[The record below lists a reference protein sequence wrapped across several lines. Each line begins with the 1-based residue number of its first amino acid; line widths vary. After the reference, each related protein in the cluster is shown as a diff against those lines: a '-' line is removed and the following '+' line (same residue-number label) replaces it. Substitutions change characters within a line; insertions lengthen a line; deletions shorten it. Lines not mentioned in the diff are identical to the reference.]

1 MKIFKYSWSDFVL
14 FFFVFSCFLFLSFN
28 SPSPVWCCI
37 YKFNVTICVSF
48 CVVLNPQ
55 LRVRKFNGNHLEV
68 SEQCHRTQLKLMTVY
83 GIFILFFSPLK
94 LEKKPLNVFTFW
106 IFSLAIF
113 DPLEA
118 IWNWSYLLIASLI
131 QIVWSCL
138 WFCFNDENLWLIV
151 ISMSIFFSP
160 HIKIHWITLI
170 WRGNFFSSFS
180 HSLSLL
186 CSFSSQNHVRENSI
200 FVSKWWFGE

>member
-106 IFSLAIF
+106 IFSIHWKPF
-113 DPLEA
+113 EIEA
-118 IWNWSYLLIASLI
+118 ICWSHRWYKSYGLVYDFASTMKIYDWLLF
-131 QIVWSCL
+131 QCRY
-138 WFCFNDENLWLIV
+138 F
-151 ISMSIFFSP
+151 
-160 HIKIHWITLI
+160 
-170 WRGNFFSSFS
+170 
-180 HSLSLL
+180 SLL
-186 CSFSSQNHVRENSI
+186 T
-200 FVSKWWFGE
+200 